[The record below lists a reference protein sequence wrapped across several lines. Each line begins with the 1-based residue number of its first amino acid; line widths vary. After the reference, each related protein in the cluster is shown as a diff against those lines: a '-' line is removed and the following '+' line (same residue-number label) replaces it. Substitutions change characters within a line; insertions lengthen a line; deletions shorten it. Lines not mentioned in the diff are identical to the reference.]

1 MANPLWYEE
10 HAQRSNAIGT
20 IIQAK
25 DTGRILLGCR
35 SIYSDQ
41 PTTWCN
47 FGGGIEENETPHEAL
62 RRELNE
68 EINTDIDV
76 SDATPLAVFKS
87 PSRNFTFFTLHKEV
101 PEEFAPEIND
111 EHCGWCWADPRCLP
125 KPLHPGFSDTLN
137 HPSVKKFLSL

>member
-1 MANPLWYEE
+1 MANPLWYDE
-10 HAQRSNAIGT
+10 HAQGSNAIGT
-20 IIQAK
+20 IIQAE

-35 SIYSDQ
+35 SIHSDA

-68 EINTDIDV
+68 EINTDLDV
-76 SDATPLAVFKS
+76 SSAKPLTVFKS
-87 PSRNFTFFTLHKEV
+87 PSKDFAFFMLHTTVPKEFT
-101 PEEFAPEIND
+101 PEINN

-125 KPLHPGFSDTLN
+125 RPLHPGFNDALQN
-137 HPSVKKFLSL
+137 EDVKNYLSK